1 VNTVNKSDMLP
12 GPTALELARHRVPA
26 KILLVSMG
34 VSAASYVLAGA
45 TEETIRPWMYPMF
58 AVTAASFFWT
68 LYRMFVFLYKFNRE
82 GNAGYTTTCN
92 LAPKVPQVDYQ
103 TGEVLRAVG
112 EPLLMVYTAEQRK
125 GK

>member
-1 VNTVNKSDMLP
+1 MNKSDMLP
-12 GPTALELARHRVPA
+12 GPTALELARHIGLPA
-26 KILLVSMG
+26 KIVLGATG
-34 VSAASYVLAGA
+34 VSAASYLLAGA
-45 TEETIRPWMYPMF
+45 TEDTIRPWMYPIF
-58 AVTAASFFWT
+58 AVAILSYIWM
-68 LYRMFVFLYKFNRE
+68 LYRMFAFLYKFNRE